1 MRNAMMES
9 AVCNR
14 SCALTDSGIGQAGR
28 RPSRSEGRYRSGKT
42 NQPLLRKTLQDNLH
56 RFF

>member
-1 MRNAMMES
+1 MRHDLRETAM
-9 AVCNR
+9 CNR

-28 RPSRSEGRYRSGKT
+28 RPSRSEGRHRNGMKVKPT
-42 NQPLLRKTLQDNLH
+42 LRNKSQDNLH